1 MKAIDTNILARFF
14 IDDADDVQAS
24 QQRPIA
30 IRILSQAVYVP
41 ITVILEFEWV
51 MRGFYKLTR
60 NEIIAIY
67 QVLLNFSHIDIEDRA
82 ILLTALA
89 YYQQGLDFADSLH
102 AARSQTFE
110 AFVTF
115 DVKFVKKSQKI
126 KALRV
131 ESAQ

>member
-51 MRGFYKLTR
+51 MRGFYKL
-60 NEIIAIY
+60 IISPY
-67 QVLLNFSHIDIEDRA
+67 QPR
-82 ILLTALA
+82 
-89 YYQQGLDFADSLH
+89 
-102 AARSQTFE
+102 R
-110 AFVTF
+110 
-115 DVKFVKKSQKI
+115 
-126 KALRV
+126 
-131 ESAQ
+131 